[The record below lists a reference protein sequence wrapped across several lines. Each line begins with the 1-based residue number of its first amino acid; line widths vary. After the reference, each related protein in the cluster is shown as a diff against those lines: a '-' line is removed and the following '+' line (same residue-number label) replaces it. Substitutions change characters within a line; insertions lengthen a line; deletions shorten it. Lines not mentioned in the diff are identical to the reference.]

1 MKIVVFDLD
10 ETLGSFVELGIF
22 WDCLNRYLIKDP
34 KKELLKD
41 DFSNVLDLYPEFLRP
56 GIIDILNYLKNKK
69 ISNCCKKLMIYTNNQ
84 GPESWAKNLINYFEQ
99 KLNHPLFDQIIAAFK
114 INGKRVEI
122 CRSSHDKSYND
133 LIKCTKLPKTAEF
146 CFIDDVYHPKM
157 HNKNIYYI
165 NLKPYTYDL
174 PFEQMI
180 DRFMHS
186 ELGKK
191 YLNKEDHTIFLNYM
205 NKELKLY
212 NYSCVEKKKDDY
224 EIDKILSKQILIY
237 LQDFFNKKPRIIQS
251 SGSSSSKNKTKKNK
265 MYANKTRKYKY

>member
-34 KKELLKD
+34 KKDLLKD
-41 DFSNVLDLYPEFLRP
+41 DFSNILDLYPEFLRP

-69 ISNCCKKLMIYTNNQ
+69 ISKCCKKLMIYTNNQ
-84 GPESWAKNLINYFEQ
+84 GPESWAKNLISYFE
-99 KLNHPLFDQIIAAFK
+99 KKINHPLFDQLISAFK

-174 PFEQMI
+174 SFEDMI
-180 DRFMHS
+180 DRFINS
-186 ELGKK
+186 DLGKK
-191 YLNKEDHTIFLNYM
+191 YLNKDKEEHNTFLNFM
-205 NKELKLY
+205 TNELKLY
-212 NYSCVEKKKDDY
+212 NYSCVEKKKEDY
-224 EIDKILSKQILIY
+224 EIDKILSKQIFIY
-237 LQDFFNKKPRIIQS
+237 LQDFFNKKPRSIIQS
-251 SGSSSSKNKTKKNK
+251 SGSSKKTKKSK
-265 MYANKTRKYKY
+265 ISMNKTRKRI